1 MKSEEASSGDAR
13 QKVFMGVEARAACRS
28 HKGTE
33 HEGSRDEPRVFTA
46 PEGHCPWSHPT
57 RHVCAVVRTKAEAF
71 GGVRR
76 PAGKQA
82 VQQARRK
89 PAGEHSRK
97 ARAER
102 TFEKAR
108 AEGTFGNRTSRS
120 FVRQGLHKRYFERIF
135 TGTRSSKKIFKE
147 ALQRSSSEKLFTN
160 KDREQKI
167 NMVFIAE
174 HGSAI
179 EGGCCDTNRT
189 VHARG

>member
-13 QKVFMGVEARAACRS
+13 QKVFMGVEARAACGS

-33 HEGSRDEPRVFTA
+33 HKGSRDEPRVFTA
-46 PEGHCPWSHPT
+46 PEGHCPWSHTT

-89 PAGEHSRK
+89 PAGEHSRRLAPK
-97 ARAER
+97 EHSRR
-102 TFEKAR
+102 R

>member
-33 HEGSRDEPRVFTA
+33 HKGSRDEPRVFTA
-46 PEGHCPWSHPT
+46 PEGHCPWSHTT
-57 RHVCAVVRTKAEAF
+57 RHVCAVERTKAEAF

-82 VQQARRK
+82 VQQVRRK

-102 TFEKAR
+102 TFGKAR
-108 AEGTFGNRTSRS
+108 AKGTFGNRTSRS
-120 FVRQGLHKRYFERIF
+120 FVRQGLHKRFFERIF
-135 TGTRSSKKIFKE
+135 TGQDLQRRSSKKLFRE
-147 ALQRSSSEKLFTN
+147 ALQRSSSLTKT
-160 KDREQKI
+160 
-167 NMVFIAE
+167 
-174 HGSAI
+174 GSKK
-179 EGGCCDTNRT
+179 
-189 VHARG
+189 